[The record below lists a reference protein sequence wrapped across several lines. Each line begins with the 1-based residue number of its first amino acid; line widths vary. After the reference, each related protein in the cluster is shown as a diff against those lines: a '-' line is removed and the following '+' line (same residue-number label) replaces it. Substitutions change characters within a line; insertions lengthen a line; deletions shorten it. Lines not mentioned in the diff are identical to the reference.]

1 MNKAGR
7 AAVINRL
14 RCDEVLFQMSR
25 KKGRTVETAERLA
38 TETFAQYDVANWS
51 NKKLRAVARGL

>member
-7 AAVINRL
+7 AAMMNRL
-14 RCDEVLFQMSR
+14 RVDEVRFQLSR
-25 KKGRTVETAERLA
+25 KKGRTVRRAEQLA
-38 TETFAQYDVANWS
+38 TETFAQHGVRDWS